1 MCVPEIKK
9 ILRSRSSWIAIISL
23 LICSILTP
31 SSSNAASK
39 ISLNITGGSSIPGLV
54 GYWDFSDRN
63 NLGKNK
69 VDDSSL
75 ELHGIDTSTSTV
87 KLSNPVGESATAI
100 SLDGSTSYLSG
111 LVSFL
116 PVRNSAYTIGAWV
129 YMTKNSSN
137 GIIGWGNYTYG
148 GQVNALRSDCYSTG
162 FVNYSWG
169 PDTQY
174 CPSIDYMNRWV
185 HIIATYDGKGT
196 DSGAQ
201 GVRTLYVD
209 GSNVATQSIDKLFVS
224 NNDLGPENP
233 QWKFD
238 VTIGKTYGSE
248 YFQGQMTNVMV
259 FNRALTTS
267 EISSLYIGN
276 YSKVATG
283 DVLNI
288 CDSAR
293 AIQNGSFENIP
304 AAEFWSA
311 YAGPRQIG
319 RVPMNYPNWCWQT
332 SATSGWYNKNVEIQR
347 LVKSL
352 NDDSNLTSGDALQVL
367 SDSSTVINF
376 INPSNN
382 TGSYFDK
389 STAVPVNGNY
399 FAEINAESPAM
410 LFQDIITTPGQTLR
424 WTISH
429 KGRTTD
435 LEAMHIEIG
444 SVDSATGVSTL
455 KYSSQKIEDSRD
467 QVGNAPSNFETQPFL
482 NRSRLFQE
490 GWSDKTSVSESNTP
504 VSLLG
509 VRQNGGAI
517 IGTSPYSGGPD
528 PSYWGVY
535 TGTYTVPAGQ
545 TLTRFAFVSDVASYD
560 GDVGNLLDNIVFA
573 RVQNIAWSQSTH
585 LAANLNSSRLESAT
599 ADGDGTLSYTV
610 YDSGTA
616 NCVLTGM
623 TLSWSSAGSCVVQ
636 AYATSTSNFS
646 DAITRLTIKIN
657 HSVTFNPNNGSGS
670 MSPQDSDTNTAL
682 TKNTF
687 TRLSYTF
694 TGWTTNADGT
704 GTSYSDEATFDFSTD
719 LILYAQWRANPPS
732 GGGGGGGGA
741 PTPPA
746 PTPIPQYPGVTWSP
760 QDLVEGTAID
770 STHQL
775 NATFSVPGKAV
786 YSVAEGFVPS
796 VGSTTITVTFTPTD
810 TTNYYVISTSR
821 IIQVTA
827 APTPTPSPSASA
839 SPMASSSP
847 TPKPTP
853 SPTPTATK
861 KPQSMK
867 TSALTLV
874 GTVYFNN
881 NEYFIDGTDI
891 ATIKGVAAQL
901 KKTPYKEV
909 LVKGNTDIKQG
920 VDNVWLS
927 KARAE
932 AVANTLNKY
941 LSVPNLIR
949 AWYASSMPVAI
960 GLDKA
965 SLAKNRRVE
974 IYALEEVDATA
985 TPTPSPKASVSAG
998 DLILTPVTFN
1008 RNEYFLSAQAR
1019 KDLVADVQKLFKAG
1033 CRYVA
1038 LVGTEDGTRGGLPNM
1053 GLLRAKAVRDF
1064 MKSLDPALTFDSL
1077 KKAISITRE
1086 VRISCSQ

>member
-1 MCVPEIKK
+1 MHVPEIKM
-9 ILRSRSSWIAIISL
+9 ILRTRRSWIAIISL
-23 LICSILTP
+23 FICTTLFP

-75 ELHGIDTSTSTV
+75 QLHNIDTTTSIV
-87 KLSNPVGESATAI
+87 RLPNASGESATA
-100 SLDGSTSYLSG
+100 LTFNGTDGYLGG
-111 LVSFL
+111 LVNNL
-116 PVRNSAYTIGAWV
+116 PVRNSGYTIGAWI
-129 YMTKNSSN
+129 KISN
-137 GIIGWGNYTYG
+137 TSGDKGIIGWGNYGYP
-148 GQVNALRSDCYSTG
+148 GQVNAFRSDCG
-162 FVNYSWG
+162 DFGLLNYSWG
-169 PDTQY
+169 PDTGFCGGSSFQ
-174 CPSIDYMNRWV
+174 NQWKFV
-185 HIIATYDGKGT
+185 LATYDGRGT
-196 DSGAQ
+196 QSG
-201 GVRTLYVD
+201 
-209 GSNVATQSIDKLFVS
+209 NVGIRRIFVNGESITAQSIDQLAVY
-224 NNDLGPENP
+224 
-233 QWKFD
+233 QWDFNL
-238 VTIGKTYGSE
+238 TIGVTNGNE
-248 YFQGQMTNVMV
+248 YFAGQMANVFV
-259 FNRALTTS
+259 FNRALSQS
-267 EISSLYIGN
+267 EVSNLYNGT
-276 YSKVATG
+276 YAKQSTG
-283 DVLNI
+283 DSIPNT
-288 CDSAR
+288 CFGAT
-293 AIQNGSFENIP
+293 AIQNGSFESIP
-304 AAEFWSA
+304 IDEFWDA
-311 YAGPRQIG
+311 YDIPRQIG
-319 RVPMNYPNWCWQT
+319 RVAMNFPNWCWQT
-332 SATSGWYNKNVEIQR
+332 TASSGQFSNAIEVQR
-347 LVKSL
+347 LVNGT
-352 NDDSNLTSGDALQVL
+352 NDDSNSSLGDTASAINLIN
-367 SDSSTVINF
+367 STND
-376 INPSNN
+376 
-382 TGSYFDK
+382 TGNYFDK
-389 STAVPVNGNY
+389 STAVPVKGSY

-410 LFQDIITTPGQTLR
+410 LYQDIVTTPGENLR

-429 KGRTTD
+429 KGRKTTS
-435 LEAMHIEIG
+435 EAMHVEIG
-444 SVDSATGVSTL
+444 GIDGVNGLSTL
-455 KYSSQKIEDSRD
+455 NYSSQKIEDSRD
-467 QVGNAPSNFETQPFL
+467 EVGNAPSDFGAGASPYLHRVAGFQGQWDALSSSIQE
-482 NRSRLFQE
+482 NRTVTLIGVQKA
-490 GWSDKTSVSESNTP
+490 GGPILKNTP
-504 VSLLG
+504 
-509 VRQNGGAI
+509 
-517 IGTSPYSGGPD
+517 YSAGDLNPD
-528 PSYWGVY
+528 YWGVY
-535 TGTYTVPAGQ
+535 SGTYTVPSGQ
-545 TLTRFAFVSDVASYD
+545 TLTRFAFVSDAADPSI
-560 GDVGNLLDNIVFA
+560 GNLLDNVIFA
-573 RVQNIAWSQSTH
+573 RVQNITWSQSNH
-585 LAANLNSSRLESAT
+585 LASNLNSSTISSAT
-599 ADGDGTLSYTV
+599 SDGDGALTYTV
-610 YDSGTA
+610 FDSGTA

-623 TLSWSSAGSCVVQ
+623 TLSWSSAGSCVIQ
-636 AYATSTSNFS
+636 AYATTTSNFS
-646 DAITRLTIKIN
+646 DAISRLTIKIN

-682 TKNTF
+682 AKNTF
-687 TRLSYTF
+687 TRSSYTF

-719 LILYAQWRANPPS
+719 LILHAQWRANPPS
-732 GGGGGGGGA
+732 GGGGGGGVPTPSA
-741 PTPPA
+741 PTPV
-746 PTPIPQYPGVTWSP
+746 PQYPGVTWSP

-796 VGSTTITVTFTPTD
+796 VGSSAITVTFTPTD

-827 APTPTPSPSASA
+827 APTPNPSPSASA

-881 NEYFIDGTDI
+881 NEYFIDGSDI

-901 KKTPYKEV
+901 KKTHYKEV
-909 LVKGNTDIKQG
+909 LVKGNTDIKLG

-941 LSVPNLIR
+941 LKVPNLIR
-949 AWYASSMPVAI
+949 AWYASTKPVAI

-985 TPTPSPKASVSAG
+985 APTPSPQASVSTG
-998 DLILTPVTFN
+998 DLILTPVSFN

-1019 KDLVADVQKLFKAG
+1019 KDLVADVQNLFKAG
-1033 CRYVA
+1033 CRNVA

-1077 KKAISITRE
+1077 KKAISINRE